1 MARNFKI
8 WITGANGQLG
18 RAILRQLKQE
28 KELYSV
34 LTSDMDVD
42 ITDMDEVSRYA
53 RSTHPNVIINCAGMT
68 DVEACEADM
77 VKAYKVN
84 ALGARN
90 MAAAARIVDA
100 KIIQISTDD
109 VFAGIRKDRLTEF
122 DMAIPNT
129 VYGKSKLAGEEL
141 VRELNPKHLVIRSS
155 WMYGDG
161 ENFLTHLI
169 ERVDQGEMVKV
180 PYDQVSTPTSA
191 DSLAK
196 AILKLSESTEYG
208 VYHASCQGFCSR
220 FDFAKKILE
229 LTGRDIT
236 RIEPTSIEE
245 LSAGMERPKNTI
257 LENLM
262 MEMTEIYKMP
272 IWEED
277 LEKYLEVRGLKHE

>member
-1 MARNFKI
+1 MSRNLKI

-18 RAILRQLKQE
+18 RAILRQMKQE

-34 LTSDMDVD
+34 LASDMDVD
-42 ITDMDEVSRYA
+42 ITDMDAISRYA

-68 DVEACEADM
+68 DVSACEENM

-161 ENFLTHLI
+161 ENFLTRLLAKI
-169 ERVDQGEMVKV
+169 DKGETVHV
-180 PYDQVSTPTSA
+180 PFDQVSTPTSA

-196 AILKLSESTEYG
+196 AIMKLSESTEYG
-208 VYHASCQGFCSR
+208 IYHASCLGCCSR
-220 FDFAKKILE
+220 YDFAKKILE
-229 LTGRDIT
+229 LTGKNLEQIQPIT
-236 RIEPTSIEE
+236 IEE
-245 LSAGMERPKNTI
+245 LSGGIERPKNTI

-262 MEMTEIYKMP
+262 MEMTEIYTMP
-272 IWEED
+272 FWEDD